1 MNRDG
6 FTLVELLVGMAILGI
21 LMALI
26 LNLQSTTI
34 QYSTQQTS
42 NAQRLQAIN
51 DVAGYVG
58 AQVRAAQNVPDG
70 LTINGSTCSRAGTVP
85 CLAVILPVVETSAPT
100 GCTRLP
106 GTVIDWRLHA
116 YRYIPRASIA
126 ATDRTRYLAWTAPRT
141 ACRRSGSRP
150 VPYYWTR
157 TRTGAGTAWIHP
169 DHLLRD
175 GLDRPAGRQPDPAS
189 NRNRRVRV
197 HRRHPRGDPPAAERV
212 SDEQWHHP
220 VHPSKRAVRHVRLC
234 PECELKTAAGDW
246 ALGVT
251 ASAQFPACCLH
262 CWTRGP

>member
-126 ATDRTRYLAWTAPRT
+126 ATDRTPLPGLDSTAYGLQEIRVASGAVLLDSNADGCWDRVDTPRPPT
-141 ACRRSGSRP
+141 PGRSRP
-150 VPYYWTR
+150 
-157 TRTGAGTAWIHP
+157 
-169 DHLLRD
+169 
-175 GLDRPAGRQPDPAS
+175 
-189 NRNRRVRV
+189 
-197 HRRHPRGDPPAAERV
+197 
-212 SDEQWHHP
+212 
-220 VHPSKRAVRHVRLC
+220 
-234 PECELKTAAGDW
+234 
-246 ALGVT
+246 
-251 ASAQFPACCLH
+251 AC
-262 CWTRGP
+262 WPTT

>member
-126 ATDRTRYLAWTAPRT
+126 ATDRTPLPGLDSTAYGLQEIRVASGAVLLDSNADGCWDRVDTPPTTYSGTVSTGLLADNLILPAT
-141 ACRRSGSRP
+141 
-150 VPYYWTR
+150 
-157 TRTGAGTAWIHP
+157 GTA
-169 DHLLRD
+169 
-175 GLDRPAGRQPDPAS
+175 AF
-189 NRNRRVRV
+189 
-197 HRRHPRGDPPAAERV
+197 EY
-212 SDEQWHHP
+212 
-220 VHPSKRAVRHVRLC
+220 
-234 PECELKTAAGDW
+234 TAATRV
-246 ALGVT
+246 VT
-251 ASAQFPACCLH
+251 LRLRSVSQMSSGTTQYTLKARRTSCPSLP
-262 CWTRGP
+262 GM